1 MTLSSCEV
9 PRSGSPRTT
18 SHVWDVVHIVQHQG
32 LASFIKNRVKTSG
45 RLSSALLAVSL
56 CPQESGT
63 LTFQTSN
70 TIDTVSLVWA
80 AKACLLCSLF
90 ILVSSLQQVD
100 VCSILCLTW
109 EFAHTFAFAELA
121 SRAIAQ
127 SNVRFIQRTHE
138 FI

>member
-9 PRSGSPRTT
+9 PCSRSPRTT

-45 RLSSALLAVSL
+45 RLSSVLPAVV

-63 LTFQTSN
+63 LTFQTSK

-121 SRAIAQ
+121 SRAVAQ
-127 SNVRFIQRTHE
+127 SNVRSIQCAHVFI
-138 FI
+138 